1 MTSIRE
7 IIDEIIRVE
16 GGYVDHPNDPG
27 GATKYGITEKVAR
40 AAGYKGHM
48 RDLPVT
54 TAYDIYYKD
63 YVVKPGYH
71 RLAEIDPAVAAEVV
85 DTGVNMGPSIAG
97 KFLQRSLNALSGAG
111 LAVDG
116 AVGQRTVN
124 ALADFLRLRG
134 QAGTKVLLKMLNSLQ
149 CVRYIELTES
159 NAKNHSF
166 IYGWV
171 ANRVNI

>member
-16 GGYVDHPNDPG
+16 GGFVDHPNDPG
-27 GATKYGITEKVAR
+27 GATKYGITQKVAR
-40 AAGYKGHM
+40 AAGYKGDM

-63 YVVKPGYH
+63 YVVNPGYH

-85 DTGVNMGPSIAG
+85 DTGVNMGPAVAG
-97 KFLQRSLNALSGAG
+97 KFLQRALNSLSGSG
-111 LAVDG
+111 LVVDG
-116 AVGQRTVN
+116 AVGTRTVN

-134 QAGTKVLLKMLNSLQ
+134 PGGTKVLLKMLNSLQ

-159 NAKNHSF
+159 NARNRSF

-171 ANRVNI
+171 ANRVTI

>member
-40 AAGYKGHM
+40 AAGYKGNM

-63 YVVKPGYH
+63 YVVNPGYH

-97 KFLQRSLNALSGAG
+97 KFLQRSLNALSGSG

-116 AVGQRTVN
+116 AVGPRTVN

-149 CVRYIELTES
+149 CVRYIELTEN
-159 NAKNHSF
+159 NAKNRSF

-171 ANRVNI
+171 ANRVDI

>member
-1 MTSIRE
+1 MSTVRE
-7 IIDEIIRVE
+7 IIEEIIRVE

-48 RDLPVT
+48 KDLS
-54 TAYDIYYKD
+54 YDLAFEIYYRD
-63 YVVKPGYH
+63 YVIKPGFDNV
-71 RLAEIDPAVAAEVV
+71 AEISGPVAAEVV
-85 DTGVNMGPSIAG
+85 DTGVNMGPAVAG
-97 KFLQRSLNALSGAG
+97 KFLQRALNSVSGAG
-111 LAVDG
+111 LVVDG
-116 AVGQRTVN
+116 AVGKRTIN
-124 ALADFLRLRG
+124 ALDDFIRSRG
-134 QAGTKVLLKMLNSLQ
+134 SAGTKVLLKMLNSLQ

-159 NAKNHSF
+159 NAKNRSF

>member
-1 MTSIRE
+1 
-7 IIDEIIRVE
+7 
-16 GGYVDHPNDPG
+16 
-27 GATKYGITEKVAR
+27 
-40 AAGYKGHM
+40 M

-63 YVVKPGYH
+63 YVINPGYH
-71 RLAEIDPAVAAEVV
+71 RLAELDPAVAAEVV
-85 DTGVNMGPSIAG
+85 DTGVNMGPSVAG
-97 KFLQRSLNALSGAG
+97 KFLQRSLNALSGSG

-116 AVGQRTVN
+116 AVGTRTVN

-134 QAGTKVLLKMLNSLQ
+134 PAGTKVLLKMLNSLQ

-159 NAKNHSF
+159 NAKNRSF